1 MKNIILICLLFSL
14 STQIYSATEPIT
26 ENATGEYRPHIGVNW
41 GNFFSA
47 IKRHLEPA
55 NIKRAVK
62 EGIAEL
68 EVDFDIDL
76 FDISVIDGIKT
87 SLEYR
92 YELEPSYASGYYTR
106 VDKWRLKSDIDP
118 GTLLSSTTGAT
129 PINLNIRANTEV
141 IFVRQFKKQTK
152 AATAIP
158 ITLYHLP
165 VNWKRVLKLPV
176 GTFVSIPTK
185 LNLTVGAG
193 LAATSGAVSGS
204 IGGHFIVS
212 GQFLIQIFRLKDKE
226 VRIKLI
232 AVKSKGAGINI
243 GANFGPPI
251 EVFKVDILDNEIKG
265 LVKTDFFKAG
275 LTKTKGDM
283 FIVDFKL
290 NMEHPEAQKAFD
302 HIMGST
308 LKFRTL
314 KILNPFTRSKRVG
327 ELLVTDL
334 GPCQRIFE
342 EDREKP
348 ENERRIDRIF
358 KGQNKY
364 KQNDFNI
371 KIGFHLFKLQNKIT
385 SSENFITYF
394 DRYDKQSYF
403 LFRTFTEYE
412 RNEALFG
419 YFKDKKER
427 GSFILFEADKK
438 GEILKEGF
446 SDFALY
452 HEFKEK
458 NFTRKEQLKVK
469 KFLKSNLP
477 GKLMKEIPWDK
488 LISPVKLPYPPAD
501 NSDEDMIFD
510 FGDFFRKP
518 KQRGAR
524 VFFQLLFNENAFAQM
539 KNLSK
544 DFISFMLD
552 GAVEKYR
559 FENPY
564 SVIFEDNEDHSLN
577 YNVDINKEK
586 KVIVKALVKIFT
598 MGNLSKYSRRKKV
611 KMFMKLQQ
619 NPVFKRICY
628 GFLLSLLN
636 PDTLKDSIQFNFWW
650 SSRNLKDDCHVVFG
664 ENPHSE
670 LYNSLVFI
678 KSVLENRSFDL
689 RLVGYNPGDFV
700 DDDE

>member
-232 AVKSKGAGINI
+232 AVKSRGVGINI

-251 EVFKVDILDNEIKG
+251 EVFKVDMLDNEIKG

-290 NMEHPEAQKAFD
+290 NMEHPEAQEAFD

-314 KILNPFTRSKRVG
+314 KILNPF
-327 ELLVTDL
+327 
-334 GPCQRIFE
+334 
-342 EDREKP
+342 
-348 ENERRIDRIF
+348 
-358 KGQNKY
+358 
-364 KQNDFNI
+364 
-371 KIGFHLFKLQNKIT
+371 
-385 SSENFITYF
+385 
-394 DRYDKQSYF
+394 
-403 LFRTFTEYE
+403 
-412 RNEALFG
+412 
-419 YFKDKKER
+419 
-427 GSFILFEADKK
+427 
-438 GEILKEGF
+438 
-446 SDFALY
+446 
-452 HEFKEK
+452 
-458 NFTRKEQLKVK
+458 
-469 KFLKSNLP
+469 
-477 GKLMKEIPWDK
+477 
-488 LISPVKLPYPPAD
+488 
-501 NSDEDMIFD
+501 
-510 FGDFFRKP
+510 
-518 KQRGAR
+518 
-524 VFFQLLFNENAFAQM
+524 
-539 KNLSK
+539 
-544 DFISFMLD
+544 
-552 GAVEKYR
+552 
-559 FENPY
+559 
-564 SVIFEDNEDHSLN
+564 
-577 YNVDINKEK
+577 
-586 KVIVKALVKIFT
+586 
-598 MGNLSKYSRRKKV
+598 
-611 KMFMKLQQ
+611 
-619 NPVFKRICY
+619 
-628 GFLLSLLN
+628 
-636 PDTLKDSIQFNFWW
+636 
-650 SSRNLKDDCHVVFG
+650 
-664 ENPHSE
+664 
-670 LYNSLVFI
+670 
-678 KSVLENRSFDL
+678 
-689 RLVGYNPGDFV
+689 
-700 DDDE
+700 